1 MKYCQFLFNS
11 WKFSRAA
18 FKGTVAPNLLVSF
31 LAYFSLWNVSYQN
44 ARRTLNLRDG
54 CTNLKS
60 LWFVHTFLGE
70 PLTNWGKIRWICKN
84 VSNKNDE
91 LNIHLREKLT
101 PCEPFFEKEI
111 VNLREPLPA
120 FVNLSRKFQE
130 PPSSFGIKL

>member
-18 FKGTVAPNLLVSF
+18 FKGTVAPNLLISF
-31 LAYFSLWNVSYQN
+31 LAYFSLRNVSYQN
-44 ARRTLNLRDG
+44 SRRTLNLRDG
-54 CTNLKS
+54 YTNLKS

-91 LNIHLREKLT
+91 LYIYSSPSKINTLRAVLWEGNSKSPRT
-101 PCEPFFEKEI
+101 AACICQSFSEI
-111 VNLREPLPA
+111 
-120 FVNLSRKFQE
+120 S
-130 PPSSFGIKL
+130 GISEIFWY